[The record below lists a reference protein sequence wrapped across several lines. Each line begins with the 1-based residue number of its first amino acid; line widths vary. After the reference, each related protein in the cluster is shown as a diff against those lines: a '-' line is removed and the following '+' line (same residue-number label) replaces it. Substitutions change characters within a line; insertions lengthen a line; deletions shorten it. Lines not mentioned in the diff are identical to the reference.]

1 MMNSKNNNARISL
14 PAAISLGIGGMIG
27 AGIFSILGVVA
38 HASGAAMWISFV
50 IGGIVA
56 LFSTYSYAKLG
67 AKFPSAGGAVQFLVE
82 GWGIGVVSGSIN
94 IFMWLG
100 YIISIALYAQGFAA
114 YFATL
119 FTPYPSV
126 FFIKSIASTIVILF
140 AALNMLGA
148 GSVGKAEFFIV
159 LVKISILLLFALIG
173 LFFIKADN
181 LSPTHWTSVENI
193 FFGAGVLFIGYE
205 GFGLIT
211 NAAAD
216 MLNPSKNLSKA
227 LYMSVFIVIAIYIA
241 VSITVVGNLSISEI
255 SAAGDDA
262 LAVAARPF
270 LGQIGFTLIA
280 IAALFSTASAIN
292 ATLFGAANVSYMI
305 ARDGELPQIFD
316 RAQWKDAT
324 GGLIATTLFVLVFII
339 FFNLSSIAMMGS
351 GAFLLIY
358 AAVNA
363 GHLRIL
369 DKTGANKFLVLTSLL
384 LCLAMFIILE
394 IYTYKKSPI
403 ALYTMIALLV
413 GSFLLEKIFL
423 IMRSRK
429 V

>member
-1 MMNSKNNNARISL
+1 MARKTLESQISL
-14 PAAISLGIGGMIG
+14 AAAISIGIGGMIG

-38 HASGAAMWISFV
+38 LAAGAALWISFL

-67 AKFPSAGGAVQFLVE
+67 ARFPSAGGAVQFLVE
-82 GWGIGVVSGSIN
+82 GWGVGLVSGSLN

-114 YFATL
+114 YFAT
-119 FTPYPSV
+119 FFSHTPSNIILKIVACSV
-126 FFIKSIASTIVILF
+126 VILF
-140 AALNMLGA
+140 CALNMFGA
-148 GSVGKAEFFIV
+148 RSVGKAEFFIV
-159 LVKISILLLFALIG
+159 VIKVSILLLFSGVG
-173 LFFIKADN
+173 LFYIKPEN
-181 LSPTHWTSVENI
+181 LSPVNWTNWEHI

-211 NAAAD
+211 NAAAN
-216 MLNPSKNLSKA
+216 MKNPEKNLPKA
-227 LYMSVFIVIAIYIA
+227 LYLSVFIVIAIYIA
-241 VSITVVGNLSISEI
+241 VSLATVGNLSMSQIKS
-255 SAAGDDA
+255 AGDAA

-270 LGQIGFTLIA
+270 LGEFGFKLIA

-305 ARDGELPQIFD
+305 ARDSELPQAFD
-316 RAQWKDAT
+316 RRAWKGAT
-324 GGLIATTLFVLVFII
+324 GGLLLTTMLVNIFII
-339 FFNLSSIAMMGS
+339 FFDLSSIAMMGS

-369 DKTGANKFLVLTSLL
+369 NKTGARKIIVVLSLL
-384 LCLAMFIILE
+384 LCLLMFIILE
-394 IYTYKKSPI
+394 LYTYEKSPR
-403 ALYTMIALLV
+403 ALCTMLLLLAF
-413 GSFLLEKIFL
+413 SFIFEKLYRDIK
-423 IMRSRK
+423 SRLS
-429 V
+429 

>member
-1 MMNSKNNNARISL
+1 MNSKNNNARISL